1 MNEPNEESK
10 PEDINN
16 PPELTPEDDELL
28 DEIWD
33 NIDNG

>member
-1 MNEPNEESK
+1 MNEPEETQ
-10 PEDINN
+10 DDTNLVW

-28 DEIWD
+28 DKIWD